1 MTTWANFFTT
11 PTFTGTLGISNTSWY
26 VKT

>member
-1 MTTWANFFTT
+1 MTTWSNFFTT
-11 PTFTGTLGISNTSWY
+11 PTFTGTLGISNASWY